1 MAAANSMKA
10 TQDRSHKLIIGD
22 ATTSYPTWEEA
33 AKVAVQL
40 GLAEWDEASPPATG
54 PRELLILTDHVEIVP
69 SEALEAGQKGSLG
82 VSSSRS
88 PNEDNANAGKWSASE
103 SRSKPLIGESTGNPT
118 FRFLRGTKT
127 APRAS
132 RLDRTAAGPVSFC
145 EHAQLDHPRWV
156 WSRYCAG
163 VIDLWGLFA
172 SVGWVTASFI
182 GSNNRLFCSGARFK
196 RS

>member
-103 SRSKPLIGESTGNPT
+103 LLKALNWREYGIYISVLTRHKNST
-118 FRFLRGTKT
+118 
-127 APRAS
+127 
-132 RLDRTAAGPVSFC
+132 
-145 EHAQLDHPRWV
+145 Q
-156 WSRYCAG
+156 
-163 VIDLWGLFA
+163 GLK
-172 SVGWVTASFI
+172 
-182 GSNNRLFCSGARFK
+182 AR
-196 RS
+196 